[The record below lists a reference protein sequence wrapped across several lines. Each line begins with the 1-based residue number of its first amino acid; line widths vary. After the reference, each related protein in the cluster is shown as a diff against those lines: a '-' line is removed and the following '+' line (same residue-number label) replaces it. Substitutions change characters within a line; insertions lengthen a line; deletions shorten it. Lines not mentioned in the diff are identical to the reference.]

1 MDSINQFW
9 NEVMQIKEARWIV
22 AALGLITC
30 VLVAY
35 YFVKLFRDMAYG
47 GGIDAA
53 SDLPDFERLRREG
66 KLNDEEYNRLKKSI
80 PKNVLPG
87 TPIPG
92 KSIDV
97 KKDDT
102 DLPDFRELK
111 ETD

>member
-1 MDSINQFW
+1 MNQFW

-22 AALGLITC
+22 AAFGLITC

-53 SDLPDFERLRREG
+53 GNLPDFERLRREG

-80 PKNVLPG
+80 RKNVLPG

-111 ETD
+111 EID